1 MAQIDILVNDRSY
14 KIACQDG
21 QEERLLR
28 LAAHLDREARALASD
43 LGQIGEA
50 RLLLLAALTVCDE
63 LFEARG
69 KLTESDALAAPMDQE
84 TIGGVSR
91 VIEAAARRVEG
102 LSERAAGE
110 SAGGERLSA

>member
-14 KIACQDG
+14 RVACQDG

-50 RLLLLAALTVCDE
+50 RLLLLTALTVCDE
-63 LFEARG
+63 LFEVQG
-69 KLTESDALAAPMDQE
+69 KLTDIEARAQPLDAE
-84 TIGGVSR
+84 TVGGATR
-91 VIEAAARRVEG
+91 VIEAAAKRVEAM
-102 LSERAAGE
+102 SERVAAN
-110 SAGGERLSA
+110 